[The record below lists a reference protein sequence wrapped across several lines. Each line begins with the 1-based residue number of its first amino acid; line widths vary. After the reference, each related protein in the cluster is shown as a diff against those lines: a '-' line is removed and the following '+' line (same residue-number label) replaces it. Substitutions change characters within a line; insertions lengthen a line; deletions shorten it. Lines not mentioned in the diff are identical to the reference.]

1 MSMVCKYC
9 SLPVTPV
16 DYFCPNCGKKLKDK
30 PVSTGFGALVWLFGL
45 SAFAPPFGI
54 GLTIK
59 YMKSEDEQARALG
72 WVSLIVTI
80 VALILTILLTK
91 SLMDNLNQKINTEM
105 QKYQF

>member
-1 MSMVCKYC
+1 MVCKYC

-30 PVSTGFGALVWLFGL
+30 PVSIGFWALVWLFGL

-59 YMKSEDEQARALG
+59 YMRAEDEQARTLG
-72 WVSLIVTI
+72 WISLVVTL
-80 VALILTILLTK
+80 VALIVTILLTK
-91 SLMDNLNQKINTEM
+91 TLMENLNQQINSQM
-105 QKYQF
+105 QNYQF